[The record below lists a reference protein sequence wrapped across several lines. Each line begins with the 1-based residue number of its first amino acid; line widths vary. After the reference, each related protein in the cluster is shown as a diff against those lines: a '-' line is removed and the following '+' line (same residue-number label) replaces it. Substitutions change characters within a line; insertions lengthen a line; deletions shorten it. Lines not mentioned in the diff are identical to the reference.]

1 MSTTER
7 LSEDS
12 LIAHLFAPFAGEG
25 AFGLRDDAARIAP
38 REGHELIVTVD
49 AIVADIH
56 FFKDD
61 PAGGVGRRVLAVNVS
76 DLAAKGARPVG
87 FVLSLGLPDDWR
99 EQWLRTFAEG
109 LQHAARS
116 FGCPLLGGDTVRAN
130 GPFWASVTAF
140 GEVPQGTMVHRFNA
154 APGDVVCVSGTI
166 GDAALGLALRK
177 FPLTAWAREMTL
189 EKRVHLTDRYL
200 HPQPRVALAGI
211 VRRHARAAMDISDG
225 LAGDLAKM
233 ARTSG
238 VTAEIDLAA
247 LPLSSAAQAALDADR
262 GQIDTIVTGG
272 DDYELLCA
280 VSPENLEAFLS
291 DTQAAGV
298 TATPIGRFCEG
309 DSLPLFRYGE
319 VEKRYEAGSY
329 SHF

>member
-1 MSTTER
+1 MSMSAR
-7 LSEDS
+7 PSEDS
-12 LIAHLFAPFAGEG
+12 LIARFFAPFAGEG
-25 AFGLRDDAARIAP
+25 AFGLRDDAARITP
-38 REGHELIVTVD
+38 IDGHELVVTVD
-49 AIVADIH
+49 AIVADVH
-56 FFKDD
+56 FFRDD
-61 PAGGVGRRVLAVNVS
+61 PASSVGRRALAVNVS

-87 FVLSLGLPDDWR
+87 FVLSLALPDDWR
-99 EQWLRTFAEG
+99 ESWLKEFSEG
-109 LQHAARS
+109 LHHAARS

-140 GEVPQGTMVHRFNA
+140 GETPKGTMVHRFNA

-166 GDAALGLALRK
+166 GDAALGLGLRK
-177 FPLTAWAREMTL
+177 YPLSEWGREMTL

-200 HPQPRVALAGI
+200 HPQPRVALAEI
-211 VRRHARAAMDISDG
+211 VRQYARAAMDISDG

-233 ARTSG
+233 VKASG

-247 LPLSSAAQAALDADR
+247 LPLSPAAKAAIEADPA
-262 GQIDTIVTGG
+262 QIDTIVTGG

-280 VSPENLEAFLS
+280 VAPENLDAFLAKA
-291 DTQAAGV
+291 QAAGV

-309 DSLPLFRYGE
+309 ASLPLFRYGDI
-319 VEKRYEAGSY
+319 EKRYETGSY